1 MKNSRMNRPPPGEP
15 FVWQTRE
22 LLSSAAWRSMSINGR
37 RVLDFLLLEWMG
49 KGGRENGRL
58 KAPHRQLEAYGVG
71 ARLVAGAIR
80 EVEDLGLVACN
91 RGGMRIAT
99 TYALT
104 WLPLHDGTPA
114 SNRWRLYRN
123 PDLAPLA
130 QPKARNLPS
139 EGEAD
144 CGNLPHEGEAAL
156 PSEGEADGPN
166 LPHEGEADGPKNL
179 PHEGEALLR
188 EDSYQGRGDR
198 FRSIHGAVA
207 GPLPGARDRVAAEP
221 VRLSQRD

>member
-1 MKNSRMNRPPPGEP
+1 MGGVLDSCCWNGWAKAGGKMAALRLHIGNSRLMGWSAPG
-15 FVWQTRE
+15 
-22 LLSSAAWRSMSINGR
+22 SGR
-37 RVLDFLLLEWMG
+37 HPR
-49 KGGRENGRL
+49 GRGSGPR
-58 KAPHRQLEAYGVG
+58 GVQ
-71 ARLVAGAIR
+71 
-80 EVEDLGLVACN
+80 
-91 RGGMRIAT
+91 RGGMRVAT

-166 LPHEGEADGPKNL
+166 LPSEGEADGPKNL

-198 FRSIHGAVA
+198 FRSIHGA
-207 GPLPGARDRVAAEP
+207 AAEP
-221 VRLSQRD
+221 CPVPETE